1 MAIPAVDLYTFTRIN
16 YDTMKRLSLIL
27 VTLLA
32 FSTASFAQEQKT
44 EVKKEEVKIY
54 SPNADAKGDIA
65 AAVLRAKKA
74 KKHVFIQAGGN
85 WCPWCVAFH
94 HLVDNTPEL
103 KTYLN
108 DNYETVLL
116 NYSKENKNEA
126 VFASLGYPGRFGY
139 PVFII
144 LDGNGKVLHIENSAY
159 LEEGK
164 GHNVKKV
171 TGFLKNWTYA
181 SVDPATYAAK

>member
-1 MAIPAVDLYTFTRIN
+1 
-16 YDTMKRLSLIL
+16 MKRLSLIL

-44 EVKKEEVKIY
+44 EVKLYNPEA
-54 SPNADAKGDIA
+54 NAKADIS
-65 AAVLRAKKA
+65 AAVSRAKKS

-85 WCPWCVAFH
+85 WCSWCIAFH
-94 HLVDNTPEL
+94 KLVDSTPEL
-103 KTYLN
+103 QTYLN

-116 NYSKENKNEA
+116 NFSKENKNEA

-164 GHNVKKV
+164 GHSVKKV
-171 TGFLKNWTYA
+171 TAFLQNWTYA
-181 SVDPATYAAK
+181 AVDPATYAKQATK

>member
-1 MAIPAVDLYTFTRIN
+1 
-16 YDTMKRLSLIL
+16 MKLFSLLL
-27 VTLLA
+27 VALLT
-32 FSTASFAQEQKT
+32 FSTASFAQDQKT

-54 SPNADAKGDIA
+54 NPNADAKADIA
-65 AAVLRAKKA
+65 AAVSRAKKS

-85 WCPWCVAFH
+85 WCSWCIAFH

-126 VFASLGYPGRFGY
+126 EFAKLGYPGRFGY

-164 GHNVKKV
+164 GHSAKKV
-171 TGFLKNWTYA
+171 TDFLKNWTYA
-181 SVDPATYAAK
+181 AVDPATYAAKAVPAK